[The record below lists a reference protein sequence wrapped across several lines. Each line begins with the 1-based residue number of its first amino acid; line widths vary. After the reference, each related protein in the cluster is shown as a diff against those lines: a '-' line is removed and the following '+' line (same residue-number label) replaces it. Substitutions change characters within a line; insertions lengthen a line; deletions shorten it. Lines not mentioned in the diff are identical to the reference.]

1 MWYVAQNKSTVI
13 NSLPNRQGEFLW
25 HVDISF
31 PFPCWWSIL
40 KCCLLFV
47 LFNVHEFLW
56 LLYIIPSL
64 FLVGK
69 LFCSSVGYQSGS
81 GSAGG
86 RDLPG
91 ADIIASWSVTL
102 IRPYFSQR
110 DHYQEPEETQEC
122 LQLPPL
128 SQGSWVRRE
137 EFAGFAQK
145 LGQTVLV
152 LEVSNLDQEHCT
164 PAVSWPWNSTEAS
177 PFAKSQ
183 SFCLQISQKYL
194 CMNVHMKWKY
204 PKITCLLSLLSKRVC
219 VNKGVSRYNWSGLT
233 YPNACTDLPAG
244 AVLACTSLS
253 FCLYVHLTSPRSLVI
268 PRQVHPN
275 TCKWQGYPLSGH
287 LETIEQLVLIS
298 LLLEQ
303 AVFNWYPLKSW
314 RMPCIYIFPIILA
327 FLCTGN
333 PCLNVA
339 PSFCALSK

>member
-1 MWYVAQNKSTVI
+1 MS
-13 NSLPNRQGEFLW
+13 
-25 HVDISF
+25 H
-31 PFPCWWSIL
+31 
-40 KCCLLFV
+40 
-47 LFNVHEFLW
+47 
-56 LLYIIPSL
+56 IIPSL

-164 PAVSWPWNSTEAS
+164 PAVSWPWNSTES
-177 PFAKSQ
+177 S
-183 SFCLQISQKYL
+183 
-194 CMNVHMKWKY
+194 
-204 PKITCLLSLLSKRVC
+204 
-219 VNKGVSRYNWSGLT
+219 
-233 YPNACTDLPAG
+233 
-244 AVLACTSLS
+244 
-253 FCLYVHLTSPRSLVI
+253 TSPRAFACKFRRSIYIWMYIWNENIQKSLACCPYFQKQFVWVKGSAGI
-268 PRQVHPN
+268 IDLVWPTP
-275 TCKWQGYPLSGH
+275 T
-287 LETIEQLVLIS
+287 LVLTFQ
-298 LLLEQ
+298 LGP
-303 AVFNWYPLKSW
+303 Y
-314 RMPCIYIFPIILA
+314 
-327 FLCTGN
+327 
-333 PCLNVA
+333 
-339 PSFCALSK
+339 